1 MDNSYN
7 ALTNGTIK
15 TGYTWMTYAERLE
28 DAGISWQVYQNEEK
42 EFYALN
48 SLLGFKSF
56 RDANAASVPSVSP
69 SRTPRQQALYEKGIK
84 TRDLDLLKADVIAG
98 TLPKVSWIC
107 ATSSGSEHPSASSP
121 AQGAAYI
128 AQVLDA
134 LTANPD
140 VWSKTVLIINL
151 DENDGMFD
159 HMPPPAPPSYVSWN
173 ADPSQA
179 VLAGATTIDASD
191 EYLGDADGG
200 VTTVDPFKHQP
211 FGLGPRVPMYVISPW
226 SKGGYVNSQVFDQ
239 TATIRFIEKRFGV
252 IESNI
257 SPWRRAVV
265 GDLTSCFNFAT
276 PNDADLISSLPETAT
291 RDAASRALGK
301 TITPTVSPVPQLPSQ
316 DTGTKPSRALPYEL
330 SASCTITPNTVTL
343 GATQVQLSFGNTG
356 TQAAVFHVYD
366 RLNLTAIPRRFT
378 VEPGKQLSDKW
389 VPATSGSYDLW
400 VLGPNGFHRH
410 FTGNARRVAA
420 AAQPNPEVVVSYD
433 KVGKTLSVKL
443 SNGGTVAANFSVV
456 ANAYYPATPTA
467 YPVAARS
474 ETVVTLPIAA
484 SGGWYDFSV
493 KVNGQADYSRRFAGR
508 METGADSVSDPAMH
522 GTAVGD
528 QYHVG

>member
-1 MDNSYN
+1 
-7 ALTNGTIK
+7 
-15 TGYTWMTYAERLE
+15 
-28 DAGISWQVYQNEEK
+28 
-42 EFYALN
+42 
-48 SLLGFKSF
+48 
-56 RDANAASVPSVSP
+56 
-69 SRTPRQQALYEKGIK
+69 
-84 TRDLDLLKADVIAG
+84 
-98 TLPKVSWIC
+98 
-107 ATSSGSEHPSASSP
+107 
-121 AQGAAYI
+121 
-128 AQVLDA
+128 
-134 LTANPD
+134 
-140 VWSKTVLIINL
+140 
-151 DENDGMFD
+151 
-159 HMPPPAPPSYVSWN
+159 
-173 ADPSQA
+173 
-179 VLAGATTIDASD
+179 
-191 EYLGDADGG
+191 
-200 VTTVDPFKHQP
+200 
-211 FGLGPRVPMYVISPW
+211 
-226 SKGGYVNSQVFDQ
+226 
-239 TATIRFIEKRFGV
+239 
-252 IESNI
+252 
-257 SPWRRAVV
+257 
-265 GDLTSCFNFAT
+265 
-276 PNDADLISSLPETAT
+276 
-291 RDAASRALGK
+291 
-301 TITPTVSPVPQLPSQ
+301 VSPVPQLPSQ

-356 TQAAVFHVYD
+356 MQAAVFHVYD

-420 AAQPNPEVVVSYD
+420 AAQPNPDVVVSYD